1 MPVGGKGRNEML
13 IDNENVLKLLQCPKS
28 GGKLKAINNKLI
40 GEDHEEVIEYD
51 IVKGYPVLIDF
62 ENSVLRK
69 EDTLSLSSV
78 IERHSYTGVSGIA
91 KRLINLPKKATEENI
106 NHVIRLLP
114 KGNGNPRILIVGG
127 GTVGQG
133 TEFFY
138 ENPQVDL
145 VSFDIYASPFVQF
158 LADAHHIPLPD
169 KSFDAVIVQAVLE
182 HVLVPEKVV
191 SEIYRILKEN
201 GIVYAETPFLQHVH
215 EGAYDFTRYTESG
228 HRYLFRKFELIRS
241 GVSAGAGTQL
251 LWTLDN
257 FFRGLFR
264 SKRLGKVVKLFF
276 FWLQYCDKLIPDS
289 YNMDSASEIFFL
301 GKKQAVEINDK
312 EIIAHYK
319 GAQ

>member
-1 MPVGGKGRNEML
+1 ML
-13 IDNENVLKLLQCPKS
+13 IDNTDVLELLQCPKS
-28 GGKLKAINNKLI
+28 GRKLRAINNKLI
-40 GEDHEEVIEYD
+40 VEDHEDVIEYE

-62 ENSVLRK
+62 DNSVLMK

-78 IERHSYTGVSGIA
+78 IERHSYTGVAGIA
-91 KRLINLPKKATEENI
+91 KRLINLPRKATEENI
-106 NHVIRLLP
+106 NHIIRLIP
-114 KGNGNPRILIVGG
+114 KENNNPRILIVGG

-138 ENPQVDL
+138 ENPRIEL

-158 LADAHHIPLPD
+158 IADAHQIPLPD
-169 KSFDAVIVQAVLE
+169 ESFDAVIVQAVLE
-182 HVLVPEKVV
+182 HVLVPENVV

-228 HRYLFRKFELIRS
+228 HRYLFRRFELIKS

-251 LWTLDN
+251 LWSLDN

-264 SKRLGKVVKLFF
+264 SKKLGKVIKLFF

-289 YNMDSASEIFFL
+289 YNMDSASEVFFL
-301 GKKQAVEINDK
+301 GKKRDREIDGK
-312 EIIAHYK
+312 EIISHYK
-319 GAQ
+319 GAQR